1 MVGLIAMFLH
11 EGRSH
16 IRLALV
22 VFSGLFA
29 NTLLPL
35 AVSAQSTEPKP
46 SLASIQ
52 VRLFQNKTGTLSE
65 NVLGETAK
73 DLRNSVSGPD
83 STNAALVVVE
93 VTGPPRAVFNGF
105 FGKKSLFHVR
115 VVAKEKKTNSLLNQS
130 QTIPALGENGKVYLG
145 FWIIPNGC
153 EPVHLVASI
162 PDVSPVS
169 SLSAELNFSCGE

>member
-1 MVGLIAMFLH
+1 MFLH

-16 IRLALV
+16 IRLAMV
-22 VFSGLFA
+22 GIFATTLF
-29 NTLLPL
+29 PP

-65 NVLGETAK
+65 NILGETAK
-73 DLRNSVSGPD
+73 DLRNSISGPE

-93 VTGPPRAVFNGF
+93 VTGPPRAVFNGS

-115 VVAKEKKTNSLLNQS
+115 VVAKEKKANSLLNQS
-130 QTIPALGENGKVYLG
+130 QTIPALGENGKVYLS
-145 FWIIPNGC
+145 FWMMPNGC
-153 EPVHLVASI
+153 KPVHLVASI
-162 PDVSPVS
+162 PEVSPAS
-169 SLSAELNFSCGE
+169 TLSAELNFSCGE